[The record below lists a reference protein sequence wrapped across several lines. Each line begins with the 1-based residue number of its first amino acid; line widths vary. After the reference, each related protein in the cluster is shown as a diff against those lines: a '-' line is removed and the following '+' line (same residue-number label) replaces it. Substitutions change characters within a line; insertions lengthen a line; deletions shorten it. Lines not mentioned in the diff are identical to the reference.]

1 MENHNWGRW
10 LGVTD
15 GVDKD
20 VQVGR
25 LYELLADAHSEITAL
40 QSELVRLETSMVAN
54 SSEPV
59 VIERIEI
66 SKRRRIANLIKDVR
80 RGRVKVS
87 EIPRKLGWIVL
98 KAPRI
103 VDVETKTLGPAKFQG
118 RKSSRFAGDAVLRN
132 ALEDGRYIDAYIW
145 GRALFPKHGNNK
157 NFVQL
162 VEKSAAKRGN
172 ISQSVALANYKAS
185 QGWVG
190 QAAARVAQGRL
201 NDLVSFPT
209 LPEQKIPMG
218 DRVMNRVLH
227 LAKESVPYHSN
238 GFCARSISNLL
249 VESESGFEPVVL
261 TEPGFP
267 GSAEWN
273 GSDSDEVQGIEHHRL
288 LPAAD
293 GKTKALAL
301 DEFNQLYAQ
310 LALEKVLSLKPSIIH
325 ASSGRRG
332 YETAKVGV
340 ALSKATGIPL
350 VYEVRSFF
358 EGTWTAEIDYEA
370 DGEMFA
376 RRLQAEYEC
385 ALAADQVITICQSMK
400 DELISW
406 GINPEKILVA
416 PNGVDIDKFSPQ
428 SKNKGLAQRLGLKS
442 EFTVGYVS
450 NLDHAR
456 ESQET
461 LVEATALLRRRGVDV
476 SCLLVGKGPRR
487 EGILTLAERLGIAD
501 YVVAPGSVPHEEVG
515 DYYRLIDIFV
525 VPRRAERAAELVTP
539 LKPFEAMACGI
550 PVVASDLPALR
561 EIVCPPSRGQVF
573 KERSAEDLAD
583 TLFTMMSNPT
593 ELRTLGENG
602 RTWVVEERQWSNNA
616 SVYKEA
622 YSRAQRKKGNWS

>member
-1 MENHNWGRW
+1 MENHNWGSW

-20 VQVGR
+20 IQVGR
-25 LYELLADAHSEITAL
+25 MYELLADAHSELTAL
-40 QSELVRLETSMVAN
+40 QAQLVRLESQLAAETS
-54 SSEPV
+54 EQV
-59 VIERIEI
+59 VVERLEI
-66 SKRRRIANLIKDVR
+66 SKRRRFSNLIKDVR
-80 RGRVKVS
+80 RGKVKARHF
-87 EIPRKLGWIVL
+87 PRKLAWIVV

-103 VDVETKTLGPAKFQG
+103 VDVETKTKGLDKFHG
-118 RKSSRFAGDAVLRN
+118 LKSSRLAGDSVLRN
-132 ALEDGRYIDAYIW
+132 ALKDGHYIDAYIW
-145 GRALFPKHGNNK
+145 GRALFPKHGDNK
-157 NFVQL
+157 NFVEL

-172 ISQSVALANYKAS
+172 VSQSVALANYKAS
-185 QGWVG
+185 KGWVS

-201 NDLVSFPT
+201 NDLVGFPT
-209 LPEQKIPMG
+209 LPDQNIPTEE
-218 DRVMNRVLH
+218 RVMNRVLH

-238 GFCARSISNLL
+238 GFCARSISNLF
-249 VESESGFEPVVL
+249 VESESGFEPIVL

-273 GSDSDEVQGIEHHRL
+273 GSDVDVVQGIEHHRL
-288 LPAAD
+288 LPSAD
-293 GKTKALAL
+293 DRTKALAL

-310 LALEKVLSLKPSIIH
+310 LALEKILDLKPSIIH

-350 VYEVRSFF
+350 VYEIRSFF
-358 EGTWTAEIDYEA
+358 EGTWTAEIDHEA
-370 DGEMFA
+370 EGEMFA
-376 RRLQAEYEC
+376 RRLHAEYEC
-385 ALAADQVITICQSMK
+385 AQAADQVITICESMK

-416 PNGVDIDKFSPQ
+416 PNGVDIERFTPQ
-428 SKNKGLAQRLGLKS
+428 PKNERLAQRLGLKS
-442 EFTVGYVS
+442 EVIVGYVS

-461 LVEATALLRRRGVDV
+461 LVEATALLRKRGVDV
-476 SCLLVGKGPRR
+476 SCLLIGKGPRR
-487 EGILTLAERLGIAD
+487 EAILALADRLGIAE
-501 YVVAPGSVPHEEVG
+501 YVFAPGSVPHEEVA
-515 DYYRLIDIFV
+515 DYYRLIDVFV

-561 EIVCPPSRGQVF
+561 EIVCPPARGYVF

-583 TLFTMMSNPT
+583 TLSTMLSDPT
-593 ELRTLGENG
+593 GLRALGENG
-602 RTWVVEERQWSNNA
+602 RSWVVEERQWSNNA
-616 SVYKEA
+616 STYKEA